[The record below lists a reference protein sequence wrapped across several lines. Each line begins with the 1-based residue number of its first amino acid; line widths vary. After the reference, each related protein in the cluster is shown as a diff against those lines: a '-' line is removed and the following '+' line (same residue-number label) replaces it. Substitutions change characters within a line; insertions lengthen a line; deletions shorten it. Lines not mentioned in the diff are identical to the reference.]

1 MHAEP
6 VEACSEW
13 DILVFAETTRERL
26 TKCYGL
32 VVSQRSLGTISFHC

>member
-1 MHAEP
+1 MRAEP

-32 VVSQRSLGTISFHC
+32 VVSQDSLGTISFHC